1 MRNLKIIFFYRL
13 NKSSEM
19 ESDEARFAFSNEPQ
33 NHKNK
38 IYGEENF
45 DAVESIIK
53 VIAEYFEESS
63 QYYENVSKAQG
74 GERDPQFL
82 LYGFFG
88 AG

>member
-1 MRNLKIIFFYRL
+1 
-13 NKSSEM
+13 M
-19 ESDEARFAFSNEPQ
+19 EGNEARFAFSNESQ
-33 NHKNK
+33 DHKNE

-45 DAVESIIK
+45 DSVESVIK
-53 VIAEYFEESS
+53 IEAEYFEEPS